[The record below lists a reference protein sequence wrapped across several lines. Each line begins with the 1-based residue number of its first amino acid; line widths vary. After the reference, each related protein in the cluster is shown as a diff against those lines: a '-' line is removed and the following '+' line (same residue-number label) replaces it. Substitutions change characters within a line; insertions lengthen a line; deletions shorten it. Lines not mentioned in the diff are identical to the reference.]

1 MYIQQE
7 YYDRSSSSL
16 TVVGA
21 FFMPKNA
28 FISFYP
34 FRLIEGLLN
43 KINKKNLIKRCEIK
57 AYRLYP
63 HFILLYSGR
72 LAKYD

>member
-1 MYIQQE
+1 MYIHQE

-16 TVVGA
+16 TVVSA

-34 FRLIEGLLN
+34 FRILGGLFI
-43 KINKKNLIKRCEIK
+43 KFRSKKPL
-57 AYRLYP
+57 
-63 HFILLYSGR
+63 
-72 LAKYD
+72 